1 MTQEASFSSRYEVS
15 ELVKVDLTGRD
26 LITTQD
32 WSIDELQATLKLAKD
47 FKSKYHRGRIPH
59 LLANKTF
66 FMLFYAPSTRT
77 RAAFEAGMTYLG
89 GHAQYIDVSTTRLG
103 AGEAA
108 KDVAKMYEKYGQ
120 GLGVRILDSA
130 IDYVYGAGISV
141 VREYAQYCDAP
152 VINMACCTYH
162 PTQGL
167 ADLMTLQECLGN
179 VRKKKYVIMWAYA
192 KSFRGRC
199 SIQEEALIMPRFG
212 MDVVLT
218 HPPGFEIDP
227 RIVEQ
232 AKSNAQT
239 SGVEFHV
246 TDDLKSALEG
256 ANAVFPRNWASN
268 ELLTVGAS
276 KFGKERELRLHEK
289 YRDWMLTRELL
300 DRMDRK
306 AIVTH
311 VLPVLRGEE
320 ATDEVL
326 DGPHSVIYPQAENG
340 MHAKMAVLALTMGR
354 KRK

>member
-1 MTQEASFSSRYEVS
+1 MP
-15 ELVKVDLTGRD
+15 KVDLAGKD

-32 WSIDELQATLKLAKD
+32 WSLDELRATLKVARDLKAK
-47 FKSKYHRGRIPH
+47 YRRGRVPP
-59 LLANKTF
+59 LLRNKTF

-103 AGEAA
+103 SGEAP
-108 KDVAKMYEKYGQ
+108 KDVAKMYEKYGH

-130 IDYVYGAGISV
+130 IDYVYGAGVSV
-141 VREYAQYCDAP
+141 VREYAEHAEIP

-167 ADLMTLQECLGN
+167 ADLMTLQESLGK
-179 VRKKKYVIMWAYA
+179 VQGKKYVIMWGYA

-212 MDVVLT
+212 MDVVLA

-227 RIVEQ
+227 KIVET
-232 AKSNAQT
+232 AKSNATEAGGSFQV
-239 SGVEFHV
+239 SN
-246 TDDLKSALEG
+246 DLKSAIEG
-256 ANAVFPRNWASN
+256 AHAVFPRNWASY
-268 ELLTVGAS
+268 ELLQVGAS
-276 KFGKERELRLHEK
+276 KFGKEREMELHEK
-289 YRDWMLTRELL
+289 YRDWTFNQKLL
-300 DRMDRK
+300 DTADRK
-306 AIVTH
+306 AVVTH

-320 ATDEVL
+320 ATDEVM

-340 MHAKMAVLALTMGR
+340 MYTKMAVLAVTMGR
-354 KRK
+354 SKK

>member
-1 MTQEASFSSRYEVS
+1 
-15 ELVKVDLTGRD
+15 LPKVDLVNRD

-32 WSIDELQATLKLAKD
+32 WSIDELVATLKTARD
-47 FKSKYHRGRIPH
+47 FKKQYHRSRVSPV
-59 LLANKTF
+59 LKDKTF
-66 FMLFYAPSTRT
+66 FMLFYASSTRT

-103 AGEAA
+103 SGEAA
-108 KDVAKMYEKYGQ
+108 KDVAKMYEKYGH

-130 IDYVYGAGISV
+130 IDYVSGVGVST
-141 VREYAQYCDAP
+141 VREYAKHAKIP

-167 ADLMTLQECLGN
+167 ADLMTTEEALGK
-179 VRKKKYVIMWAYA
+179 VKGKKYVIMWGYA

-199 SIQEEALIMPRFG
+199 SIHEEALIMSRFG
-212 MDVVLT
+212 IDVVLA
-218 HPPGFEIDP
+218 HPPGFDIDP
-227 RIVEQ
+227 NILEQ
-232 AKSNAQT
+232 SKANAQAAG
-239 SGVEFHV
+239 SEFSV
-246 TDDLKSALEG
+246 TNDLDAALDG

-276 KFGKERELRLHEK
+276 KFGKDRELEIHER
-289 YRDWMLTRELL
+289 YREWTLTQELL

-340 MHAKMAVLALTMGR
+340 MYTKMAVLALTMGKKVR
-354 KRK
+354 K

>member
-1 MTQEASFSSRYEVS
+1 M
-15 ELVKVDLTGRD
+15 KVDLNGRD
-26 LITTQD
+26 LITTQE
-32 WSIDELQATLKLAKD
+32 WSLDELKTTLKLAKD
-47 FKSKYHRGRIPH
+47 LKSKYHRGRVPH
-59 LLANKTF
+59 LLADKTF

-103 AGEAA
+103 SGEAA

-130 IDYVYGAGISV
+130 IDYVYGTGVSV
-141 VREYAQYCDAP
+141 VREYAQHADIP

-167 ADLMTLQECLGN
+167 ADLMTTQEHLGK
-179 VRKKKYVIMWAYA
+179 VEGKKYVIMWGYA

-199 SIQEEALIMPRFG
+199 SIQEEALLMPRFG
-212 MDVVLT
+212 MDVVLA

-227 RIVEQ
+227 KIVDQ
-232 AKSNAQT
+232 AKSNAKA
-239 SGVEFHV
+239 SGGDFQV
-246 TDDLKSALEG
+246 TNDMKSALEG
-256 ANAVFPRNWASN
+256 AHAVFPRDWASN
-268 ELLTVGAS
+268 GLLTVGAS
-276 KFGKERELRLHEK
+276 RFGKDRELELHEK
-289 YRDWMLTRELL
+289 YRDWMVTKELL

-320 ATDEVL
+320 ATNEVL

-340 MHAKMAVLALTMGR
+340 MHAKMAVLALTMGK

>member
-1 MTQEASFSSRYEVS
+1 MRQT
-15 ELVKVDLTGRD
+15 ELGPTPKVDLAGRD

-32 WSIDELQATLKLAKD
+32 WSIEELKASLKLARE
-47 FKSKYHRGRIPH
+47 FKRKYRQSRVPP
-59 LLANKTF
+59 LLRDKTY

-103 AGEAA
+103 AGEAP
-108 KDVAKMYEKYGQ
+108 KDVAKMYEKYGH
-120 GLGVRILDSA
+120 GLGIRILDSA
-130 IDYVYGAGISV
+130 IDYVYGAGVSV
-141 VREYAQYCDAP
+141 VREYAKYADIP

-167 ADLMTLQECLGN
+167 ADLMTVQEGLGK
-179 VRKKKYVIMWAYA
+179 VEGKKYVIMWGYA

-212 MDVVLT
+212 MNVVLA

-227 RIVEQ
+227 KIVDA
-232 AKSNAQT
+232 AKSNARE
-239 SGVEFHV
+239 SGGSFQVSN
-246 TDDLKSALEG
+246 DLNTAIEG
-256 ANAVFPRNWASN
+256 AHAVFPRNWASN

-276 KFGKERELRLHEK
+276 RFGKDRETQLHEK
-289 YRDWMLTRELL
+289 YHDWTLTQELT
-300 DRMDRK
+300 DRMDSR
-306 AIVTH
+306 AVITH

-326 DGPHSVIYPQAENG
+326 DSPRSLIYTQAENG
-340 MHAKMAVLALTMGR
+340 MYTKMAVLALTMGR

>member
-1 MTQEASFSSRYEVS
+1 
-15 ELVKVDLTGRD
+15 VDLVNRD

-32 WSIDELQATLKLAKD
+32 WSIDELVATLKTARD
-47 FKSKYHRGRIPH
+47 FKKQYHRSRVSPV
-59 LLANKTF
+59 LKDKTF
-66 FMLFYAPSTRT
+66 FMLFYASSTRT

-103 AGEAA
+103 SGEAA
-108 KDVAKMYEKYGQ
+108 KDVAKMYEKYGH

-130 IDYVYGAGISV
+130 IDYVSGVGVST
-141 VREYAQYCDAP
+141 VREYAKHAKIP

-167 ADLMTLQECLGN
+167 ADLMTTEEALGK
-179 VRKKKYVIMWAYA
+179 VKGKKYVIMWGYA

-199 SIQEEALIMPRFG
+199 SIHEEALIMSRFG
-212 MDVVLT
+212 IDVVLA
-218 HPPGFEIDP
+218 HPPGFDIDP
-227 RIVEQ
+227 NILEQ
-232 AKSNAQT
+232 SKANAQAAG
-239 SGVEFHV
+239 SEFSV
-246 TDDLKSALEG
+246 TNDLDAALDG

-276 KFGKERELRLHEK
+276 KFGKDRELEIHER
-289 YRDWMLTRELL
+289 YREWTLTQELL

-340 MHAKMAVLALTMGR
+340 MYTKMAVLALTMGKKVR
-354 KRK
+354 K

>member
-1 MTQEASFSSRYEVS
+1 MD
-15 ELVKVDLTGRD
+15 KVDLVGRD

-32 WSIDELQATLKLAKD
+32 WSIDELRAILEVAKSLKKQYHHSSVPPVLKD
-47 FKSKYHRGRIPH
+47 
-59 LLANKTF
+59 KTF

-103 AGEAA
+103 SGEAA
-108 KDVAKMYEKYGQ
+108 KDVAKMYEKYGH

-130 IDYVYGAGISV
+130 IDYVSGVGVST
-141 VREYAQYCDAP
+141 VREFAKHAEIP

-167 ADLMTLQECLGN
+167 ADLMTTEEALGK
-179 VRKKKYVIMWAYA
+179 VKGKKYVIMWGYS

-199 SIQEEALIMPRFG
+199 SIHEEALIMSRFG
-212 MDVVLT
+212 MDVVLA
-218 HPPGFEIDP
+218 HPPGFDIDP
-227 RIVEQ
+227 NILEQ
-232 AKSNAQT
+232 SKTNAQAAG
-239 SGVEFHV
+239 SEFSV
-246 TDDLKSALEG
+246 TNDLESAVEG

-276 KFGKERELRLHEK
+276 RFGKTRELEIHEK
-289 YRDWMLTRELL
+289 YREWTLTQELL
-300 DRMDRK
+300 DRMDRN

-340 MHAKMAVLALTMGR
+340 MFTKMAILALTMGKKAR
-354 KRK
+354 R